1 MFSQRSIL
9 VAVALMTCVLP
20 TLTDAA
26 TFPEK
31 PISFVVPFGAGSA
44 TDQLAR
50 ALAASVTEQT
60 GKPVVVENRP
70 GASGMIAA
78 QYVARAPGD
87 GYTVLVTTNTTQA
100 ANPHLFKRLPYDPLK
115 DFKPLT
121 ALGKGG
127 QVLVV
132 RSDSPYMT
140 VGDLLAKARRNPG
153 KLTFGSGNSSSRIAG
168 ELLKQLSNIDIVWV
182 GYNSNPN
189 AMNDLLGG
197 HIDMMVIDTVTGLP
211 QIKAGKLRPLGVS
224 TSTRLSQ
231 LPNVPTLSEAGV
243 KGYDIGYWFAAYAPA
258 STQLNVRDR
267 LRELLVVAVGS
278 QQASQFFRTSGTQ
291 AWTTTAD
298 ELGRFQAEESS
309 KWERVIKAAGIQPE

>member
-1 MFSQRSIL
+1 
-9 VAVALMTCVLP
+9 MTCVLP